1 MIGHNHHAVLA
12 MEKIRRELLAG
23 HREMRIAPHRRQ
35 SRDKWVVV
43 LHNCTAVQEKVHQF
57 ESRGLAG
64 IVDIFFVGHAKKE
77 DLASFERLGPVIE
90 GVHDSFHHIGRH
102 RGVDLSG
109 ELDEPGCHSVFSC
122 DPGQVERVNWYA
134 VASQAWAWEKSLK
147 TERFGAGRIDDFP
160 DINTHSIVQDLEFV
174 DQPRSILA
182 NQVRHYIGTKSRD
195 LRLER
200 ALADELDQSSR
211 ALDESLIATHSSPSQ
226 QAVRREQAVLLAD
239 ALQGLPEDYRE
250 VIILRQLEGLSFPDV
265 ARRMGRTED
274 SVKNV
279 WLRALARLRRM
290 LEDPR

>member
-1 MIGHNHHAVLA
+1 MNWCDNHD
-12 MEKIRRELLAG
+12 
-23 HREMRIAPHRRQ
+23 Q
-35 SRDKWVVV
+35 SRDDESVFDLELLLV
-43 LHNCTAVQEKVHQF
+43 LAKGGDGAALGKLLGRYRNYV
-57 ESRGLAG
+57 GLLVRLQIG
-64 IVDIFFVGHAKKE
+64 RRLRTKVDIE
-77 DLASFERLGPVIE
+77 DLLQEIWLEIHRKIGLFRGASEREFL
-90 GVHDSFHHIGRH
+90 SWARRLIG
-102 RGVDLSG
+102 
-109 ELDEPGCHSVFSC
+109 
-122 DPGQVERVNWYA
+122 
-134 VASQAWAWEKSLK
+134 
-147 TERFGAGRIDDFP
+147 
-160 DINTHSIVQDLEFV
+160 
-174 DQPRSILA
+174 SILA

-211 ALDESLIATHSSPSQ
+211 ALNENLIAAHSSPSQ

-239 ALQGLPEDYRE
+239 ALQDLPEDYRE